1 MNYEFNKRKRNNKME
16 TMLVLL
22 FSIGVLTLL
31 YIFGKQTLIDWSND
45 DSYNPTFKEVIL
57 FIILFMIAQKSI
69 SNSIKNHN
77 KN

>member
-1 MNYEFNKRKRNNKME
+1 ME

>member
-1 MNYEFNKRKRNNKME
+1 ME
-16 TMLVLL
+16 TILVLL
-22 FSIGVLTLL
+22 FSIGVLILL